1 MDPVVVPVARIDLEI
16 GAERETVADP
26 DEDLEGRCE
35 TESVGLPV
43 DVFDVAVVRVI
54 VGL

>member
-1 MDPVVVPVARIDLEI
+1 VDPVVVPVGRIDLEI
-16 GAERETVADP
+16 GAEREIVADP

-35 TESVGLPV
+35 TDPVGLPV

>member
-1 MDPVVVPVARIDLEI
+1 MDPVVVPDARIDLEI
-16 GAERETVADP
+16 GAEREIVAEP

-35 TESVGLPV
+35 TDPVGLPV
-43 DVFDVAVVRVI
+43 DVFDVAVVRVM